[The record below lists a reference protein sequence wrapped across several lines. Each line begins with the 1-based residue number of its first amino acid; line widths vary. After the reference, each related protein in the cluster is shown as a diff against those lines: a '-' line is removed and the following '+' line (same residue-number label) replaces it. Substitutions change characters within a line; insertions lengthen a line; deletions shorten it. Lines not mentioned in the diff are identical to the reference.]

1 VTDEQPMDLSER
13 PATSDTVRSAGPQA
27 LRRDVE
33 ALLFAW
39 GSPLTVESM
48 TNALNL
54 PGDLGRGE
62 VQAAL
67 DALAR
72 EYCGDGR
79 HGMELVRLAGGW
91 AFRTD
96 ARCHSAVSRLF
107 ETPEDSGRLSPAAL
121 ECLAVIAYLQPVSRP
136 QIAEIRGVNSDSTV
150 HTLLERELITE
161 VGRSAVGGGALLY
174 GTTRRFEAVFG
185 LAGLD
190 ELPALEGFALTEDQ
204 KEELRRRLGL
214 LTVPE

>member
-1 VTDEQPMDLSER
+1 VTDEQPMD
-13 PATSDTVRSAGPQA
+13 ATATETRREAGPQE

-33 ALLFAW
+33 ALLFAA
-39 GSPLTVESM
+39 GSPLTVETM
-48 TNALNL
+48 VNALEL
-54 PGDLGRGE
+54 PGDLGQGQVE
-62 VQAAL
+62 ATLAAL
-67 DALAR
+67 AG

-91 AFRTD
+91 AFRTES
-96 ARCHSAVSRLF
+96 RCHAAVARLF
-107 ETPEDSGRLSPAAL
+107 EAPDDSGRLTPAAL

-150 HTLLERELITE
+150 HTLMERELITE
-161 VGRSAVGGGALLY
+161 VGRSSAAGGALLY
-174 GTTRRFEAVFG
+174 GTTQRFEAVFG

-190 ELPALEGFALTEDQ
+190 ELPPLEGFALTEGQ
-204 KEELRRRLGL
+204 KDELRRRLGL

>member
-1 VTDEQPMDLSER
+1 VTDGGAMD
-13 PATSDTVRSAGPQA
+13 TSTTETGSLPWPQE
-27 LRRDVE
+27 LRRDIE
-33 ALLFAW
+33 ALLFAS
-39 GSPLTVESM
+39 GSPLTVDAIASVLE
-48 TNALNL
+48 L
-54 PGDLGRGE
+54 PGELGRVE
-62 VQAAL
+62 VETALTVLAA
-67 DALAR
+67 

-79 HGMELVRLAGGW
+79 HGITLGRLAGGW

-96 ARCHSAVSRLF
+96 AHCHAAVARLF
-107 ETPEDSGRLSPAAL
+107 EMPEDSGRLSPAAL

-150 HTLLERELITE
+150 HTLMERELITE
-161 VGRSAVGGGALLY
+161 VGRSPAAGGALLY

-190 ELPALEGFALTEDQ
+190 ELPPLEGFALTEEQRD
-204 KEELRRRLGL
+204 ELRRRLGL